1 METICKFEG
10 MKEISVV
17 TSASEVR
24 LPEYNNMRKIYLR
37 TKQEVN
43 LALAKG
49 KKVLQQRVKGEFGE
63 RVVVYIEVPFD
74 ELINLAR

>member
-24 LPEYNNMRKIYLR
+24 LPEYDNMRKIYLR

-49 KKVLQQRVKGEFGE
+49 KTVLQQRVKGEFGE

>member
-17 TSASEVR
+17 TSTSEVR
-24 LPEYNNMRKIYLR
+24 LPEYDNMRKIYLR

-49 KKVLQQRVKGEFGE
+49 KTVLQQRVKGEFGE
-63 RVVVYIEVPFD
+63 RVMIYIEVPFD

>member
-10 MKEISVV
+10 MKEILVV
-17 TSASEVR
+17 KSASEVP
-24 LPEYNNMRKIYLR
+24 LPEYSNMRKIYLR
-37 TKQEVN
+37 TKQEVE

-49 KKVLQQRVKGEFGE
+49 KQVLQQRVKGEFGE

-74 ELINLAR
+74 ELVNLAR

>member
-37 TKQEVN
+37 TKQEVD

-49 KKVLQQRVKGEFGE
+49 KKVLQQHVKGEFGE
-63 RVVVYIEVPFD
+63 RVMIYIEVPFD

>member
-24 LPEYNNMRKIYLR
+24 LPEYDNMRKIYLR

-49 KKVLQQRVKGEFGE
+49 KTVLSQRVKGEFGE
-63 RVVVYIEVPFD
+63 RVMIYIEVPFD